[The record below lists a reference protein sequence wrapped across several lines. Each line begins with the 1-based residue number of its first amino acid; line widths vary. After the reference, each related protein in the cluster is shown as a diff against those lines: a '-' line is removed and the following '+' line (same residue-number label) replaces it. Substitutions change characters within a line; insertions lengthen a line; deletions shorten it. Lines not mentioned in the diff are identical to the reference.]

1 MNQNLYK
8 IEDGI
13 RHFNFKECLAFIY
26 NQGQIKYGKNFKIK
40 KEDLEIYY
48 KLLIYAIRDEENC
61 KKYNLDLDKGILLLG
76 PVGCGKT
83 SLMTLIRPFF
93 QPEYHYRIKAAREV
107 SFEFIN
113 DGFAVLNKYGKA
125 NVSYCF
131 DDLGVEKSLK
141 HFGNDCNTLA
151 EILLSNYDYFFE
163 TKKVTHAT
171 TNLNAEELEKLYGN
185 RVRSRLRE
193 MFNLI
198 SFDRTVED
206 KRM

>member
-1 MNQNLYK
+1 MNQNIFK
-8 IEDGI
+8 IQDGV
-13 RHFNFKECLAFIY
+13 RYFDFKECLAFIY

-61 KKYNLDLDKGILLLG
+61 KKYNIELNKGILLLG

-93 QPEYHYRIKAAREV
+93 EPEYQYRIKAAREV

-125 NVSYCF
+125 KVSYCF

-163 TKKVTHAT
+163 TKNVTHAT
-171 TNLNAEELEKLYGN
+171 TNLNAEELENLYGN

-198 SFDRTVED
+198 SFDRNVED